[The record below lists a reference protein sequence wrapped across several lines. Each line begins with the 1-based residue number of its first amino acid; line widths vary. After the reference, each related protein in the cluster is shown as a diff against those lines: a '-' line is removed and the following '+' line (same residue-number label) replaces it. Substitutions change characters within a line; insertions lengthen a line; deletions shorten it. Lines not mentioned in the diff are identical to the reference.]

1 MNIKLLCRINGVIV
15 FLNGLSALVAPG
27 MWFSMAGLESSVA
40 GVAAAQGLGVAAI
53 SLGIISWRTV
63 DIAGEAINSYGQLF
77 GGIHVLFV
85 ILTVYQSMTGLFTG
99 PPVYFNL
106 ILSLVLAISFFYYSR
121 KSE

>member
-40 GVAAAQGLGVAAI
+40 GVAAAQGLGVAVI
-53 SLGIISWRTV
+53 SLGLISWRTV
-63 DIAGEAINSYGQLF
+63 DIAGDAIKSYGMLF
-77 GGIHVLFV
+77 GIAHGLF
-85 ILTVYQSMTGLFTG
+85 LLLALYQMATGLFAG
-99 PPVYFNL
+99 PPSYMQIVTSL
-106 ILSLVLAISFFYYSR
+106 ILALAFFYYSR